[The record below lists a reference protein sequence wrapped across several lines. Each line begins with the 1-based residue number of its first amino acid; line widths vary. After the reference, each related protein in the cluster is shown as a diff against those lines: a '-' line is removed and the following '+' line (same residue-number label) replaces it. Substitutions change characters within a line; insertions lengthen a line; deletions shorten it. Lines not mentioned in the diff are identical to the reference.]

1 MLDDGSC
8 STDIATTSSV
18 FSRKVD
24 ERMSVV
30 AFDAKQLNED
40 KEHEGSC
47 KSDQGRESATG
58 KGDQGDEEAGRAHD
72 MPA

>member
-1 MLDDGSC
+1 M
-8 STDIATTSSV
+8 
-18 FSRKVD
+18 KVD
-24 ERMSVV
+24 ERMSAV
-30 AFDAKQLNED
+30 AFDAKQFNED

-58 KGDQGDEEAGRAHD
+58 KGDQGDEEVGRAHD